1 MTRLSTATLLFA
13 ALLTTAPVRAVDD
26 PPSIDQLY
34 LAFIKGD
41 TDIVARSLVT
51 PDDFARVRAD
61 LFKAV
66 GLRQGDWRPT
76 HEAFLFEVAMT
87 GLARRWPDARMLLDA
102 SRRLMVGRRD
112 AIGARPEMD
121 RFEIAFHEAA
131 VALLAG
137 ASGASAAQGYLDAI
151 STRLPPP
158 PGEAPATT
166 PRLEA
171 PRLLLMRAIVQEMTT
186 LPFTHAAGARDPAP
200 YLWMAA
206 PRDRQLRQGLE
217 RAIALF
223 DAAADAPTTADEAHV
238 RTAFLLVRLGRVPEA
253 LARLDRIGTG
263 AEPTVR
269 YWAALVRG
277 RALDA
282 EGHSD
287 AAIAAY
293 EQAAALQP
301 QAQTPA
307 AALAALCLR
316 AGDRDAALHWADVA
330 RTTPANV
337 IDPWW
342 QYFTGDFRLLADFV
356 GTLREARP

>member
-1 MTRLSTATLLFA
+1 MARLSTATLLFA
-13 ALLTTAPVRAVDD
+13 ALLTAAPVGAADD

-41 TDIVARSLVT
+41 TGIVARSLVT

-87 GLARRWPDARMLLDA
+87 GLARHWPDARMLLDA

-112 AIGARPEMD
+112 AIGTRPEMD
-121 RFEIAFHEAA
+121 RFEITFHEAA

-137 ASGASAAQGYLDAI
+137 AAGAGAAQGYLDAI
-151 STRLPPP
+151 TTRLPPL
-158 PGEAPATT
+158 PGDAPATT
-166 PRLEA
+166 PRLDA
-171 PRLLLMRAIVQEMTT
+171 PRLLLMRAVVQEMTT
-186 LPFTHAAGARDPAP
+186 MPFARAAVARDPAP

-206 PRDRQLRQGLE
+206 PRDRELRQALE
-217 RAIALF
+217 RAIVLF
-223 DAAADAPTTADEAHV
+223 DATAAAPATADEARV
-238 RTAFLLVRLGRVPEA
+238 RSAFVLVRLGRVPEA
-253 LARLDRIGTG
+253 IARLDRVSTG
-263 AEPTVR
+263 AEPAVR

-282 EGHSD
+282 QGDS
-287 AAIAAY
+287 AGAIAAY

-316 AGDRDAALHWADVA
+316 TGDRDRALHWAEVA
-330 RTTPANV
+330 RATPESA

-342 QYFTGDFRLLADFV
+342 QYFTGDFRLLAGFV
-356 GTLREARP
+356 QDLREARP

>member
-1 MTRLSTATLLFA
+1 MHLSIAMLLVATLSM
-13 ALLTTAPVRAVDD
+13 TARVGAVDD

-41 TDIVARSLVT
+41 PGIVERTLAA
-51 PDDFARVRAD
+51 PDDFARVRDD

-76 HEAFLFEVAMT
+76 HEAFLFEVAMA
-87 GLARRWPDARMLLDA
+87 GIARGWPDARMLLDA

-112 AIGARPEMD
+112 AIGARPELD
-121 RFEIAFHEAA
+121 RFEITFHEAA

-137 ASGASAAQGYLDAI
+137 AAGAGAADNYLKAI
-151 STRLPPP
+151 ATRLPPA
-158 PGEAPATT
+158 PGDPPATT
-166 PRLEA
+166 PRLDA

-186 LPFTHAAGARDPAP
+186 MPFTHAAVASGPAP

-206 PRDRQLRQGLE
+206 PRDRELHQALE
-217 RAIALF
+217 RAVVLF
-223 DAAADAPTTADEAHV
+223 DAASEGPATADEAQV
-238 RTAFLLVRLGRVPEA
+238 RAAFVLVRLGRAAEA
-253 LARLDRIGTG
+253 LTRLDRVTPD

-282 EGHSD
+282 HAD
-287 AAIAAY
+287 PTAAITAY
-293 EQAAALQP
+293 ERAAALQP
-301 QAQTPA
+301 RAQTPA
-307 AALAALCLR
+307 AALAALSLR
-316 AGDRDAALHWADVA
+316 AGDRDSARHWAGVA
-330 RTTPANV
+330 RTTPADT

-342 QYFTGDFRLLADFV
+342 QYFTGDFRLLASRV
-356 GTLREARP
+356 RELREARP

>member
-1 MTRLSTATLLFA
+1 MAHLSTAMLLAA
-13 ALLTTAPVRAVDD
+13 ALSTAAPVGAADD
-26 PPSIDQLY
+26 PPSIDQIY
-34 LAFIKGD
+34 LTFIKGD

-51 PDDFARVRAD
+51 PDDFAHVRED

-112 AIGARPEMD
+112 AIGARPEID
-121 RFEIAFHEAA
+121 RFEITFHEAA

-137 ASGASAAQGYLDAI
+137 VAGAGAAQGYLDAI
-151 STRLPPP
+151 ATRLPSL
-158 PGEAPATT
+158 PGDAPATT
-166 PRLEA
+166 PRLDA

-186 LPFTHAAGARDPAP
+186 LPFARAAVARDALP
-200 YLWMAA
+200 YLWTAA
-206 PRDRQLRQGLE
+206 PRDRDLRQALE

-223 DAAADAPTTADEAHV
+223 DAAAVAPATADEAHA
-238 RTAFLLVRLGRVPEA
+238 RAAFVLVRLGRMPES
-253 LARLDRIGTG
+253 LARLDRISTD

-282 EGHSD
+282 QGDST

-307 AALAALCLR
+307 TALAALSLR
-316 AGDRDAALHWADVA
+316 AGDRDRALHWADVA
-330 RTTPANV
+330 RTTPEDV
-337 IDPWW
+337 VDPWW
-342 QYFTGDFRLLADFV
+342 QYFTGDFRRLAGFV
-356 GTLREARP
+356 SELRAARP